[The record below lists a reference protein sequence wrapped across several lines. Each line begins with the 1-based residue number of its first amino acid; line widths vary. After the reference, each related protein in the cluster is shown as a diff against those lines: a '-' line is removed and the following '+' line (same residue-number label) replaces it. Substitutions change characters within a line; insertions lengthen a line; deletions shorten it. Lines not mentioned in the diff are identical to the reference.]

1 MLYMYY
7 EECCEYS
14 GLLVEILV
22 GSMSELFLCP
32 RNQTGPYVSP

>member
-22 GSMSELFLCP
+22 GSSELFLCP